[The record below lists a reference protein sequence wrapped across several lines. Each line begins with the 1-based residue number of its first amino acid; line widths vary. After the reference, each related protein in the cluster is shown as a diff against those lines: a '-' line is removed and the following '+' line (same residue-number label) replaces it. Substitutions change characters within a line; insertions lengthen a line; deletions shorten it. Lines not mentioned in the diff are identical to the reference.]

1 MCVFLYL
8 KSPMIFGRALANS
21 MGRGRGLNGFLS
33 ALSWKGVD
41 KYDVPWQ
48 RKWFIKLV
56 LWEGE
61 DKFP

>member
-1 MCVFLYL
+1 
-8 KSPMIFGRALANS
+8 MIFGRALANS